1 MHEIQTKHF
10 LIPILLLV
18 TCILFSTCDEPK
30 YEVAAYNKGFNAVPL
45 PREMTEKEGKFDLK
59 TDTKIVIQNSDKLDR
74 VVAGFNKRMEAALGQ
89 ALTVVTD
96 VPSGNY
102 IQFALDE
109 NCDRGVEGY
118 CLSVTKDKVE
128 VKSGTPRGL
137 FYGMQTLLQL
147 LPAEVESKSKVTAI
161 NWDIPCVEISDEPR
175 FKWRGM
181 HLDVGRHFLS
191 VDFIKKQL
199 DVMAMY
205 KLNTFHWHLT
215 EDQGWRIEIKKY
227 PKLTEIGSVR
237 MDEGK
242 AYGGYYTQE
251 EIKEVVTYAAERFID
266 VVPEIELPGHS
277 LAALTGYPHLSCK
290 GGPFEVRNVWGVEA
304 DIYCAGNEETFAFL
318 EDVIDEVTQL
328 FPYEYFHIGGDEAPK
343 DRWKT
348 CRKCQARMK
357 HEKLADEH
365 ELQSYFIKR
374 AEAML
379 LKRNKKMIGWD
390 EILEGGL
397 APSAAVMSWRGEE
410 GGIEAAE
417 LGHDVVMTPGNWVY
431 LDHYQGSSKVE
442 PVTIGGYTTLE
453 ESYGYDPVP
462 KELEP
467 EKAKHILGT
476 QGNVW
481 TEYMYTPEITEYRI
495 YPRIIALAEVGWT
508 TKQKK
513 DFDNFLSRMNNQF
526 VRLDLHDINYHIP
539 LPEGPSNHMAFIDS
553 ISLTFSTTR
562 PIDMVYTIDGSEP
575 NESSQVYSKSL
586 NFSDNATLKIRTIL
600 PTGKMSKVRTINVQ
614 KETPLLAKTVE
625 SARPGLKLQ
634 LKDGIFYSVASLE
647 AIDDWEL
654 KTFTDLKEGVKLFN
668 YKEPSAA
675 IFTGY
680 LEIPE
685 EAVYEFSTDLDQFF
699 IGDRKLIDNDGEV
712 KRFSRNDASI
722 ALQKGLHP
730 IKAVFLNNVYGG
742 WPHIWSGLGINY
754 RKQGAEK
761 FEQVPIESFKH

>member
-1 MHEIQTKHF
+1 MLRIKMKQLF
-10 LIPILLLV
+10 SIMSFFV
-18 TCILFSTCDEPK
+18 FVVLFSTCSAPK
-30 YEVAAYNKGFNAVPL
+30 HEVKEYNKGLHIVPL
-45 PREMTEKEGKFDLK
+45 PLQLTEKEGVFGLNAN
-59 TDTKIVIQNSDKLDR
+59 TKIIIQENDEIKP
-74 VVAGFNKRMEAALGQ
+74 VVTQFNQRMTSALGQ
-89 ALTVVTD
+89 ALAITSDT
-96 VPSGNY
+96 PSKNY
-102 IQFALDE
+102 IQFSLDDT
-109 NCDRGVEGY
+109 CDQGGEGY
-118 CLSVTKDKVE
+118 CLSVTPDGVTI
-128 VKSGTPRGL
+128 KSKSPRGL

-147 LPAEVESKSKVTAI
+147 LPAEVESKSKITSVD
-161 NWDIPCVEISDEPR
+161 WDIPCVEISDEPR

-181 HLDVGRHFLS
+181 HLDVCRHFLP

-227 PKLTEIGSVR
+227 PKLTEIGSIR
-237 MDEGK
+237 IDEGK
-242 AYGGYYTQE
+242 EYGGYYTQE
-251 EIKEVVTYAAERFID
+251 EIKEVVAYAAERFID

-277 LAALTGYPHLSCK
+277 LAALTGYPHLSCE
-290 GGPFEVRNVWGVEA
+290 GGPFKVRNVWGVEP
-304 DIYCAGNEETFAFL
+304 DIYCAGNEETFEFL

-343 DRWKT
+343 KRWET
-348 CRKCQARMK
+348 CKRCQGRIK
-357 HEKLADEH
+357 SEGLADEH

-379 LKRNKKMIGWD
+379 LKRNKKLIGWD

-397 APSAAVMSWRGEE
+397 APSAAVMSWRGEK

-417 LGHDVVMTPGNWVY
+417 QGHDVVMTPGNWVY

-442 PVTIGGYTTLE
+442 PVAIGGYTTLE
-453 ESYGYDPVP
+453 ESYGYEPVP
-462 KELEP
+462 KELEA

-481 TEYMYTPEITEYRI
+481 TEYMYTPEIAEYRI

-508 TKQKK
+508 AKDKK
-513 DFDNFLSRMNNQF
+513 NFDGFLTRMDNQF
-526 VRLDLHDINYHIP
+526 VRLDHHGVNYHIP
-539 LPEGPSNHMAFIDS
+539 LPEGPSNNVAFLDS
-553 ISLTFSTTR
+553 ISLTFTTTR

-575 NESSQVYSKSL
+575 DESSAAYIGPLS
-586 NFSDNATLKIRTIL
+586 FSDNTTLKIRSVL
-600 PTGKMSKVRTINVQ
+600 SSGKMSKVRTINVK
-614 KETPLLAKTVE
+614 KETLLAAQAVE
-625 SARPGLKLQ
+625 NVASGINLKL
-634 LKDGIFYSVASLE
+634 KEGEYYSVASLGST
-647 AIDDWEL
+647 DDWESRTL
-654 KTFTDLKEGVKLFN
+654 TDPKEGAKLFD

-675 IFTGY
+675 VLSGY
-680 LEIPE
+680 VEIPDDG
-685 EAVYEFSTDLDQFF
+685 VYEFSTDLDQFF

-742 WPHIWSGLGINY
+742 WPHIWSGLRISY

-761 FEQVPIESFKH
+761 FESIPLENFKH

>member
-1 MHEIQTKHF
+1 MFK
-10 LIPILLLV
+10 ILLKHLSIPALLLMIC
-18 TCILFSTCDEPK
+18 TLFSRCDQPEYK
-30 YEVAAYNKGFNAVPL
+30 MATYNKGLNITPFPL
-45 PREMTEKEGKFDLK
+45 EMMEKEGKFGLN
-59 TDTKIVIQNSDKLDR
+59 TGTKIVTQNDEKLNW

-89 ALTVVTD
+89 ALAVVAD
-96 VPSGNY
+96 APSENY
-102 IQFALDE
+102 IQFSLDE
-109 NCDRGVEGY
+109 KCDRGVEGY
-118 CLSVTKDKVE
+118 CLSVGEGKVE
-128 VKSGTPRGL
+128 VKSSTPRGL

-147 LPAEVESKSKVTAI
+147 LPAEVESKSKVATI
-161 NWDIPCVEISDEPR
+161 DWDIPCVEISDEPR

-242 AYGGYYTQE
+242 PYGGYYTQE
-251 EIKEVVTYAAERFID
+251 EIREVVAYAAERFID

-277 LAALTGYPHLSCK
+277 LAALAGYPHLSCE

-318 EDVIDEVTQL
+318 EDVIEEVTQL

-348 CRKCQARMK
+348 CRKCQSRIK
-357 HEKLADEH
+357 SEGLADEH
-365 ELQSYFIKR
+365 ELQSYFVKR

-379 LKRNKKMIGWD
+379 LKRNRKMIGWD

-397 APSAAVMSWRGEE
+397 APSAAVMSWRGEK
-410 GGIEAAE
+410 GGIEAAGM
-417 LGHDVVMTPGNWVY
+417 GHDVVMTPGNWVY

-442 PVTIGGYTTLE
+442 PVAIGGYTTLE
-453 ESYGYDPVP
+453 ESYGYEPVP

-481 TEYMYTPEITEYRI
+481 TEYLYTPELTEYRI
-495 YPRIIALAEVGWT
+495 YPRIIALAEVAWT
-508 TKQKK
+508 AKDKK
-513 DFDNFLSRMNNQF
+513 DFDNFLLRMNNQF
-526 VRLDLHDINYHIP
+526 VRLDHHDINYHIP
-539 LPEGPSNHMAFIDS
+539 LPEGPANHMAFVDS
-553 ISLTFSTTR
+553 LSLTFSTTR
-562 PIDMVYTIDGSEP
+562 PIDMVYTVDGSEP
-575 NESSQVYSKSL
+575 NESSMVHTGPL
-586 NFSDNATLKIRTIL
+586 NFSENATLKIRAIL
-600 PTGKMSKVRTINVQ
+600 PTGKMGKVRTIHVR
-614 KETPLLAKTVE
+614 KETPLLAKTVQN
-625 SARPGLKLQ
+625 ARTGLKLRI
-634 LKDGIFYSVASLE
+634 KKGTYYSVAALDT
-647 AIDDWEL
+647 IDDWGDSIL
-654 KTFTDLKEGVKLFN
+654 SDLKKAAGLFD
-668 YKEPSAA
+668 YKNPSAA
-675 IFTGY
+675 IFSGY

-685 EAVYEFSTDLDQFF
+685 EGVYEFSTDMDQLF
-699 IGDRKLIDNDGEV
+699 IGERKLIDNDGEV
-712 KRFSRNDASI
+712 KRYSRNDASI

-754 RKQGAEK
+754 RKQGADK
-761 FEQVPIESFKH
+761 FQPIPAESFKH